1 MLNYPPMHGS
11 DDDYPRITEGL
22 PRPEDH
28 ALGAL
33 RPRSLEEYIGQDGVR
48 ENLRVMMDAARGR
61 GEALEHVLFSGPPG
75 LGKTTLAHIISNEM
89 NAEITITS
97 GPALE
102 RAGDLVSILTNLQFG
117 DVLFIDE
124 IHRMNRV
131 VEETL
136 YPAME
141 DYSVDIVLGKGPGA
155 KSIRLPLERFTLVGA
170 TTRSGLLTAPLRERF
185 GALFHLEF
193 YPQDALEKIA
203 LRSSKILGVS
213 LDAGAVEAV
222 AKRSRGTPRVANR
235 LLKRVRDFAQVEKVE
250 EIDAEF
256 VGWALGKLGV
266 DDLGLDRM
274 DRRILTAIAD
284 KFGGGPVGIDTLV
297 AMLGEERDTLSVVY
311 EPFLLQIGFLVKTT
325 RGRIATRAAFEYMG
339 ISYPE
344 HLAGFTPH
352 LDEEE
357 SGLFDSGDG

>member
-1 MLNYPPMHGS
+1 MLNYRLMQPLE
-11 DDDYPRITEGL
+11 DEYPRITEGI
-22 PRPEDH
+22 PRPED
-28 ALGAL
+28 ASLGAL
-33 RPRSLEEYIGQDGVR
+33 RPRMLDEYIGQDGIR

-61 GEALEHVLFSGPPG
+61 GEALEHVLLAGPPG
-75 LGKTTLAHIISNEM
+75 LGKTTLAHIIANEM
-89 NAEITITS
+89 SADITITS

-155 KSIRLPLERFTLVGA
+155 KSIRLNLERFTLVGA

-193 YPQDALEKIA
+193 YPPDALEKIA
-203 LRSSKILGVS
+203 LRSSKILGVN
-213 LDAGAVEAV
+213 LDGGAVRAI
-222 AKRSRGTPRVANR
+222 AIRSRGTPRVANR
-235 LLKRVRDFAQVEKVE
+235 LLKRTRDFAQVEGKSNV
-250 EIDAEF
+250 DADF

-274 DRRILTAIAD
+274 DRRILSSIAE

-297 AMLGEERDTLSVVY
+297 AMLGEERDTLSDVY
-311 EPFLLQIGFLVKTT
+311 EPYLMQIGFLVKTT
-325 RGRIATRAAFEYMG
+325 RGRLATRAAFDYLG
-339 ISYPE
+339 IPYPE
-344 HLAGFTPH
+344 HLSTYAPQNGEDDP
-352 LDEEE
+352 
-357 SGLFDSGDG
+357 GLFDP

>member
-1 MLNYPPMHGS
+1 MQPL
-11 DDDYPRITEGL
+11 DEEYPRITEGL
-22 PRPEDH
+22 PRPED
-28 ALGAL
+28 AMLGSL
-33 RPRSLEEYIGQDGVR
+33 RPRTLEEYIGQDGVR
-48 ENLRVMMDAARGR
+48 DNLRVMMDAARGR
-61 GEALEHVLFSGPPG
+61 GEALEHILFSGPPG
-75 LGKTTLAHIISNEM
+75 LGKTTLAHIIANEM

-155 KSIRLPLERFTLVGA
+155 KSIRLGLERFTLVGA

-193 YPQDALEKIA
+193 YPPAALEKIA
-203 LRSSKILGVS
+203 MRSSKILGVN
-213 LDAGAVEAV
+213 LDEKAVSAV
-222 AKRSRGTPRVANR
+222 AARSRGTPRVSNR
-235 LLKRVRDFAQVEKVE
+235 LLKRVRDFAQVEGREVV
-250 EIDAEF
+250 DGEF
-256 VGWALGKLGV
+256 VAWALGKLGV

-274 DRRILTAIAD
+274 DRRILGAIAE

-297 AMLGEERDTLSVVY
+297 AMLGEERDTLSDVY
-311 EPFLLQIGFLVKTT
+311 EPYLLQIGFLVKTT
-325 RGRIATRAAFEYMG
+325 RGRLATRAAFEYLG
-339 ISYPE
+339 IPYPE
-344 HLAGFTPH
+344 HLSGLTPH
-352 LDEEE
+352 YGEEE
-357 SGLFDSGDG
+357 QGLFDSGQP